1 MLWFWGLT
9 SLPNARVPRSR
20 SPIPQLRHLPNEYK
34 YPQRQQQPTV
44 RNKWNTEATRSNPKR
59 ATKTQC
65 ALVAHNG
72 NHVKSTPRRVPGF
85 EFKIFIPPSPL
96 ILIFGFVFWAPF
108 FVHPPFLNGLNRK
121 MGCPDLPG
129 RSKFASANC
138 KNHFLGLGAPMGPHS
153 FAAIVFRPQNVASLP
168 FKNFF
173 HGFES
178 FILLLGG
185 RARVGATYQNERF
198 SPYILKKMS
207 FFSGCLDQNGH
218 F

>member
-1 MLWFWGLT
+1 MH
-9 SLPNARVPRSR
+9 NARVPRSR

-85 EFKIFIPPSPL
+85 EFKIFMPPSPL

-108 FVHPPFLNGLNRK
+108 FVHPPFLSGLNCK
-121 MGCPDLPG
+121 MGFPDLFG
-129 RSKFASANC
+129 RSKFARPNC
-138 KNHFLGLGAPMGPHS
+138 KNDFLGLKRANGAPEFRSTIFQTPKCS
-153 FAAIVFRPQNVASLP
+153 KFAP
-168 FKNFF
+168 
-173 HGFES
+173 
-178 FILLLGG
+178 
-185 RARVGATYQNERF
+185 
-198 SPYILKKMS
+198 
-207 FFSGCLDQNGH
+207 
-218 F
+218 